1 MCEVCSQNCSE
12 CDLVLGGDGFLV
24 EFVEQPV
31 GALDNSLRIS
41 VGGIESVQSVLNR
54 LYCE

>member
-1 MCEVCSQNCSE
+1 MSEVRSQNGSE

-31 GALDNSLRIS
+31 GALDNSLW
-41 VGGIESVQSVLNR
+41 VGVGRTESVQGVLDGLN
-54 LYCE
+54 CE